1 MYDRTFHIDYGYDPK
16 KKRCD
21 RDSYVGLDIGG
32 EVGANYVFIVII
44 IKLYYRLTVTHMRRQ
59 I

>member
-21 RDSYVGLDIGG
+21 RDSYVGLDIGA
-32 EVGANYVFIVII
+32 EVGRIMFF
-44 IKLYYRLTVTHMRRQ
+44 LTSETVSLS
-59 I
+59 ILL